1 MGNRL
6 TPFWLL
12 LMVAVA
18 AGFQQGCSAPDK
30 SAHAQGIVVSP
41 NDSREYRHLRL
52 ANDMD
57 VLLISDP
64 SSDKAAAS

>member
-6 TPFWLL
+6 RTFWLL
-12 LMVAVA
+12 LLVAIG
-18 AGFQQGCSAPDK
+18 AGLQQGCSAPDE
-30 SAHAQGIVVSP
+30 ALHPQGIVVSP

-52 ANDMD
+52 TNDMH

-64 SSDKAAAS
+64 